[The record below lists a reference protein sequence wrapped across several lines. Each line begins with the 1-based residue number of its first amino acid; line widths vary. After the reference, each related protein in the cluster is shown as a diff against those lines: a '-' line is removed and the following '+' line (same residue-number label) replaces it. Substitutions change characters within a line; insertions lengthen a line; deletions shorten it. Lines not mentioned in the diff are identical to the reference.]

1 MLGEKMERK
10 CAKCLK
16 GFAKNIAFLL
26 LFILAASVFSGCI
39 GQEKISTI
47 LQNPEKYEGKIVTIK
62 GKVTEIM
69 SIPLISQ
76 GFYKVEDNTGTIWVV
91 TKSGTPSKGKEVTIT
106 GKVETAFKI
115 NEQSFGTIILEGERN

>member
-1 MLGEKMERK
+1 MERK
-10 CAKCLK
+10 GAKCST
-16 GFAKNIAFLL
+16 GYAKNIAILL
-26 LFILAASVFSGCI
+26 LFVLAALLFSGCI

-62 GKVTEIM
+62 GKVTEVL

-91 TKSGTPSKGKEVTIT
+91 TKTGAPSKGNEVTIT

>member
-1 MLGEKMERK
+1 MDRK
-10 CAKCLK
+10 GAKCSK
-16 GFAKNIAFLL
+16 GYATNIAFLL
-26 LFILAASVFSGCI
+26 LFVLAVSLFSGCI

-62 GKVTEIM
+62 GKVTEVM
-69 SIPLISQ
+69 SIPIISQ

-91 TKSGTPSKGKEVTIT
+91 TKSGAPSKGKEVTVT

-115 NEQSFGTIILEGERN
+115 NEQSFGIIILEGERN